1 MVEEPIYDM
10 EMTLESIITMDK
22 ARWSNNNTEKAEVR
36 RNSSILIR
44 STSSV
49 EVCFLFTKAICN
61 EVYKMK

>member
-22 ARWSNNNTEKAEVR
+22 ARWSNNDTEKAEVR

-44 STSSV
+44 STSSRGM
-49 EVCFLFTKAICN
+49 FLIHKNAPI
-61 EVYKMK
+61 KPLS